1 MNYYDLWPQGETH
14 GYLHLAL
21 HPDGAGEWSAHWWHE
36 SSSGYYPKG
45 IVEVSA
51 VPLPSALLLF
61 GSGLAALVVM
71 RRRFR
76 K

>member
-1 MNYYDLWPQGETH
+1 MDISIWP
-14 GYLHLAL
+14 Y
-21 HPDGAGEWSAHWWHE
+21 PDGTGEWNAHGWHE

-61 GSGLAALVVM
+61 GPGLAALVVM